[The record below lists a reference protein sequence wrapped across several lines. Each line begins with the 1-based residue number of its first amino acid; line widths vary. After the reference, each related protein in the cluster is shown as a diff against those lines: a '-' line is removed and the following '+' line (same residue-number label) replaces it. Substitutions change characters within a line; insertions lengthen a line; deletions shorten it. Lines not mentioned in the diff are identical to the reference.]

1 MKKIILLLSVL
12 IFTVLFFSCSGV
24 DKTVM
29 LEAKIKE
36 LEKENQELKLKNN
49 EYKNFIDGL
58 YSKIESESASQ
69 ENLSINSKDIDFLK
83 KENIKLRQELSKYKK
98 YVDDMYSLIEKK

>member
-1 MKKIILLLSVL
+1 MRKIILLFSVL
-12 IFTVLFFSCSGV
+12 MFTVLFFGCGGV
-24 DKTVM
+24 DKTAM
-29 LEAKIKE
+29 LEAKITE
-36 LEKENQELKLKNN
+36 LEKEVQELKLKNA

-58 YSKIESESASQ
+58 YSKIESESAAQ
-69 ENLSINSKDIDFLK
+69 ENFSIHSKDMDSLK